1 MAVKKLY
8 TENYIRNIANSL
20 RQVVGDPSARY
31 NTQEMAATLATIH
44 RGAKDVWI
52 GDQTAYNGLSS
63 YDVEICYIIY
73 ENRKVMRV
81 YAGTT
86 IIYDDPVVWD
96 YELPTTTFNGTFI
109 ENTGMQ
115 IFSSAN
121 FDRPFEMLVHITDYV
136 SGSHFMGAYDPDVYS
151 RWTGLF
157 AWTENGTTMRW
168 SGTNPEFN
176 NGPVECNYKFRRDSN
191 RTLHIYDMDNEGEL
205 VTSRA
210 VGMEVTTDVPLVLGG
225 WKADDHPSLRA
236 SFTLDHFR
244 FRWIDDE

>member
-1 MAVKKLY
+1 MSFKRLHSDSRIEGILDAISSVTGEIYEDVTTAQMA
-8 TENYIRNIANSL
+8 TIIRNIH
-20 RQVVGDPSARY
+20 Q
-31 NTQEMAATLATIH
+31 
-44 RGAKDVWI
+44 GAKDVWI
-52 GDQTAYNGLSS
+52 GDQTAYNGLDS

-86 IIYDDPVVWD
+86 IIYDDPVTWD
-96 YELPTTTFNGTFI
+96 YELPTTTFNGTFT
-109 ENTGMQ
+109 EDTGMA

-121 FDRPFEMLVHITDYV
+121 FDRPFEMLVHITNYV
-136 SGSHFMGAYDPDVYS
+136 NGSHFMGAYDPDVYS
-151 RWTGLF
+151 RWNGLF

-176 NGPVECNYKFRRDSN
+176 SGPVECNYKIRRDSN
-191 RTLHIYDMDNEGEL
+191 HTLHIYDMDNEGEL
-205 VTSRA
+205 ITSRA
-210 VGMEVTTDVPLVLGG
+210 VGMDVTTDATWILGG
-225 WKADDHPSLRA
+225 WQASEHPSLRA

>member
-8 TENYIRNIANSL
+8 TENYIRDIANAL
-20 RQVVGDPSARY
+20 RTVIGGTDTY

-52 GDQTAYNGLSS
+52 GDQTAYDGLSS

-86 IIYDDPVVWD
+86 IIYDAPITWD
-96 YELPTTTFNGTFI
+96 YELPTTTFNGTFTVDTDI
-109 ENTGMQ
+109 A

-121 FDRPFEMLVHITDYV
+121 FNRPFEMLVHITDYV
-136 SGSHFMGAYDPDVYS
+136 AGMNFMGVFDPNVY
-151 RWTGLF
+151 RYGL
-157 AWTENGTTMRW
+157 WLRTENGQTLRFQ
-168 SGTNPEFN
+168 GTNPEFN
-176 NGPVECNYKFRRDSN
+176 SGPIVCNYKLRRDAYN
-191 RTLHIYDMDNEGEL
+191 TLHIYDMDNEGEL
-205 VTSRA
+205 VTSTA
-210 VGMEVTTDVPLVLGG
+210 LLIQDTTDETWQLGEFG
-225 WKADDHPSLRA
+225 SQGGRA
-236 SFTLDHFR
+236 SFTLDGFK

>member
-8 TENYIRNIANSL
+8 TENYIRDIANAL
-20 RQVVGDPSARY
+20 RTVIGGTDTY
-31 NTQEMAATLATIH
+31 TTQEMAATLATIH

-52 GDQTAYNGLSS
+52 GDQTAYNSLSS

-86 IIYDDPVVWD
+86 IIYDDPVTWD
-96 YELPTTTFNGTFI
+96 YELPTTTFNGTFV
-109 ENTGMQ
+109 EDTGIQ

-136 SGSHFMGAYDPDVYS
+136 SGMRLMGVYDDSVYS
-151 RWTGLF
+151 QWIGLY

-176 NGPVECNYKFRRDSN
+176 SGPVLCNYKFRRDSN

-205 VTSRA
+205 ITSRA
-210 VGMEVTTDVPLVLGG
+210 IGMDTATDATWILGAN
-225 WKADDHPSLRA
+225 KIDDHPSVRA